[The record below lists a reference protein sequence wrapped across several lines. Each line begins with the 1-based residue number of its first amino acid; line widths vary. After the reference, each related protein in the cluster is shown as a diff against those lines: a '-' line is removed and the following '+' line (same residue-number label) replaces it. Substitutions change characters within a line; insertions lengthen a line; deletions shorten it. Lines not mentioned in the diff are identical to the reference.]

1 MKSIGNRMKE
11 NYEDRYR
18 IYLTRRT
25 PVILR
30 LDGKAFTT
38 LTRGF
43 DKPFDGGFIDCMR
56 ETAYLLVSEIQGA
69 KIAYIQSDEISIF
82 LTDYDT
88 LTTEAWFDYNIQK
101 MVSVASAI
109 ASQDFSERIQK
120 RGLFDCRAFNLP
132 RSEVCNYFIWRQQ
145 DWVRNSIQ
153 MLARSLYS
161 HKECHEKKTPELHEM
176 CFQKGHNWADL
187 RKDLKNGSIYRTN
200 EGWSF
205 GEFKKNREFIE
216 MYCGDEIK

>member
-1 MKSIGNRMKE
+1 MKSLGNRMKE

-18 IYLTRRT
+18 FYLTRRT

-38 LTRGF
+38 LTKSC
-43 DKPFDGGFIDCMR
+43 DKPFDEGFISIMR
-56 ETAYLLVSEIQGA
+56 ETAETLVCEIQGA
-69 KIAYIQSDEISIF
+69 KIAYVQSDEISLL

-109 ASQDFSERIQK
+109 ATHTFSEAFQK
-120 RGLFDCRAFNLP
+120 RGLFDCRAFNIP
-132 RSEVCNYFIWRQQ
+132 CSEVCNYFIWRQQ
-145 DWVRNSIQ
+145 DWTRNSIQ

-161 HKECHEKKTPELHEM
+161 HKECYKKKSPDLHEM
-176 CFQKGHNWADL
+176 CFQKGQNWAEL
-187 RKDLKNGSIYRTN
+187 PFHIKNGSTYHK
-200 EGWSF
+200 ELGWIDCD
-205 GEFKKNREFIE
+205 FIKDRGFVDK
-216 MYCGDEIK
+216 YCE